1 MFIEPEPLKT
11 YKIFANTQHCLTKR
25 RATTPFPV
33 FYFLFP
39 FFLFPFP
46 FFPISLFPFPYFL
59 FSISLFPYF
68 PFPISL
74 FLFPFFPISLFP
86 FPFFPFPF
94 FHFPISLI
102 LQQTPSP
109 AIHQNF
115 RNSLKEDSNFPNSVH
130 AGIFEIELHPK
141 KQSFHLSQMRV

>member
-39 FFLFPFP
+39 TFYFPFS
-46 FFPISLFPFPYFL
+46 ISLFPFPYFPFPISFFL
-59 FSISLFPYF
+59 FPYFPFSIFPFFPFSLFPYF
-68 PFPISL
+68 PFSL
-74 FLFPFFPISLFP
+74 
-86 FPFFPFPF
+86 FPF

-109 AIHQNF
+109 ATHQNF
-115 RNSLKEDSNFPNSVH
+115 RNSLKEDSNCPNSVH